1 MISQP
6 LLLFTLSAFLG
17 GGSIHGVVV
26 DKTCKALPLADSL
39 GVNAIYRLDL
49 RQPDRTVRHQMV
61 SREIFF
67 AYEIG
72 DEFNDRL
79 SLAQLQQRHQ
89 AQKKIA
95 EEKARQL
102 ASEEAKSK
110 AKSAGADDRVAALFL
125 RRQDMLP
132 ETEGF

>member
-17 GGSIHGVVV
+17 GGNIHGVVV
-26 DKTCKALPLADSL
+26 DKICKPLPVADSL

-49 RQPDRTVRHQMV
+49 RQPDQSVRHQMV
-61 SREIFF
+61 SREIFV
-67 AYEIG
+67 AYQVG
-72 DEFNDRL
+72 DQFDDRL

-89 AQKKIA
+89 EQEKIA
-95 EEKARQL
+95 QEKSRQL
-102 ASEEAKSK
+102 AEAEAKTNLK
-110 AKSAGADDRVAALFL
+110 NAAADDRVAAAFL

-132 ETEGF
+132 ETEAF